1 MNVPLKDFSKSLFE
15 RFEEAGIPLLLAG
28 GWAVN
33 SYGFSRNTLDVDWVC
48 ARGRAQDAITLM
60 SDLGFDAV
68 SDGMATRFRY
78 RRDFAFPAIDLIWVN
93 DETFARMI
101 GEIDPGLGVR
111 LVTFEGLIAMKLH
124 ALKDDEQRK
133 GRDLRDLQEL
143 LAKHPGRIP
152 EQDLRGMCA
161 KYAGHGAYDRLR
173 VSP

>member
-1 MNVPLKDFSKSLFE
+1 MNLSLKDFSKSLFE
-15 RFEEAGIPLLLAG
+15 RFEDAGIPLLLAG

-33 SYGFSRNTLDVDWVC
+33 SYGFSRNTLDVDWVW
-48 ARGRAQDAITLM
+48 ARSRLQEAITLM

-111 LVTFEGLIAMKLH
+111 LVNFEGLIAMKLH
-124 ALKDDEQRK
+124 ALKDDESRK

-152 EQDLRGMCA
+152 EHDLRAMCE
-161 KYAGHGAYDRLR
+161 KYAGPDAYHR
-173 VSP
+173 VKLAP

>member
-1 MNVPLKDFSKSLFE
+1 MNLSLKDFSQSLFE

-48 ARGRAQDAITLM
+48 ARSRAPDATTLM
-60 SDLGFDAV
+60 SELGFEAV
-68 SDGMATRFRY
+68 TDGMATRFRY

-93 DETFARMI
+93 DETFSRII
-101 GEIDPGLGVR
+101 GEIDHALGVR

-124 ALKDDEQRK
+124 ALKDDVQRK

-143 LAKHPGRIP
+143 LSKHPGRIP
-152 EQDLRGMCA
+152 EHDLREMCA
-161 KYAGHGAYDRLR
+161 KYAGPDAYNR
-173 VSP
+173 VTGTP